1 MRLGRDIVCSQIV
14 ELVTDYLEGALSVEE
29 RERFEE
35 HIGFCDWC
43 LTYFDQTRDTIATV
57 GTLREADVPAGL
69 EDRLLTTFRNWKQGE
84 A

>member
-1 MRLGRDIVCSQIV
+1 MRLGNDIVCSEIV
-14 ELVTDYLEGALSVEE
+14 ELVTDYLEGALSRQE

-43 LTYFDQTRDTIATV
+43 LTYFEQMRDTIATV
-57 GTLREADVPAGL
+57 GTLREADAPAGL